1 MSIKF
6 QKSCDSLP
14 PVLDEKLRS
23 LRDYVKV
30 RLFFIEDLDL
40 LRGAIVDNDFSN
52 LSNPIEINNY
62 GSNDLGNLEDGIEI
76 HPFNITRNFDRVSNL
91 SVLAYSCFDSAGFA
105 EANNLPVSD
114 KMTELLG
121 NLSNAIFVE
130 GGQVVSFQ
138 MIKTLP
144 EGRTRRG
151 PTNKVLDLRV
161 HSRLNEYPLSL
172 IGEERPSAS
181 RPDLRGDI
189 TVSYT
194 HLTLTTTPNV

>member
-1 MSIKF
+1 RTF
-6 QKSCDSLP
+6 
-14 PVLDEKLRS
+14 E
-23 LRDYVKV
+23 
-30 RLFFIEDLDL
+30 
-40 LRGAIVDNDFSN
+40 
-52 LSNPIEINNY
+52 
-62 GSNDLGNLEDGIEI
+62 
-76 HPFNITRNFDRVSNL
+76 RVSNL

-172 IGEERPSAS
+172 IGEERPSES

-189 TVSYT
+189 NNFEPHHSYFSELYRSRDVLNNCRYFFSMDWHRMIMENSVFGKLFQNNDVDAKMLADKT
-194 HLTLTTTPNV
+194 KINSLKIYRERVQDKLL